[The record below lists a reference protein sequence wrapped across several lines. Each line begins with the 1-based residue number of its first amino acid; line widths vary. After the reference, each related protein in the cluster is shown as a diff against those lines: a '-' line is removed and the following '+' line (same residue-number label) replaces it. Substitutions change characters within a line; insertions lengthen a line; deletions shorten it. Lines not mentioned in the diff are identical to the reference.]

1 MGLKFPQGID
11 TAVSGFSEK
20 LKTIPETYKKYAE
33 EIKKSE
39 DLIKASTDMVQ
50 NMSKDLDAGVS
61 VDSLSTAMG
70 NFDSGWDK
78 VADEFNKRFNA
89 SSAKTKENIL
99 AVWAK
104 DNLGEG
110 IFNAGSAIKN
120 GSSIGLSGVSD
131 ILKANTTFAG
141 SYRNPIEAAQKIKSG
156 VELIVTGTQKIA
168 NSLGIMSDALFG
180 KDGKAPGK
188 EVLNTMSNLS
198 NTAGGKILNNTLRVG
213 AGATAGIVGAI
224 GTVEALKTGGFSSAI
239 DAAKATISSV
249 KSMSKD
255 NLTKNSSPLKA
266 AANPTDGLAEEVKA
280 NQQSAV
286 QPQIN
291 ETTVTTS
298 QSNDVTVNSTGS
310 NGGDTSSGSGGAGGD
325 GTNFG
330 ANIISNIEIIL
341 GGKNPSERPSEV
353 AIDGVE
359 YVASG
364 YSISQ
369 NLLSP
374 MTLSFSLR
382 KKDQQEENA
391 KDVAYSICG
400 TLIGQDIE
408 LRVTTTTVSGQGS
421 KGHLVFKGVIMNV
434 SASRG
439 VGGSPSYNVSA
450 TTRDGLLDANPNCRS
465 FTDMTL
471 KDIVS
476 QVLQPYSELAQNA
489 LIAPRLE
496 DKIPYVVQYHQSD
509 FDFLTSLA
517 QRFGEWMYNDGEHF
531 VFGKMHLEGGSC
543 VKLYYPGGN
552 MFNYGVNL
560 SLKSLNFS
568 NAGSNMLKYRD
579 EKAGICNYDVKG
591 EYDKKTNRLGE
602 AATVAAERQYTARN
616 IQFPNRGGYDNG
628 EDEDVD
634 TLLRQLAKIEARGR
648 KAQMFMGNGGSK
660 IARLQIGQSFEINDG
675 VVNNSR
681 IEEKEDIVQEPLMII
696 GINHSFDYGQEYSN
710 SFEAIPASC
719 DYPPYTTAN
728 IYPYSAPQRAT
739 VIDNVDKKNLG
750 RVRVQF
756 PWQAVQDK
764 EKKMITPWLRISQP
778 YGGASKG
785 VQFIPEVGE
794 EVMIGFEMDNA
805 ERPYVMGT
813 LFNGCDCPD
822 EEWHCNS
829 YDGGTS
835 NNVKA
840 IRTRN
845 GHTIQFIDNAQGGYI
860 QIYDYEKNTYILTF
874 STDEK
879 LIRLEAQ
886 GNVEIVAGND
896 IIMKAKNNIT
906 VEAGKNISVKS
917 GKDTDVK
924 ADANMSIAAENNMDQ
939 KAADIFVNADNSITE
954 KSGNSIMIKTKKLQE
969 KASATASIDGG
980 TMLEMTATM
989 VKVR

>member
-1 MGLKFPQGID
+1 MGLKFPKGID
-11 TAVSGFSEK
+11 TDVSAFSSK
-20 LKTIPETYKKYAE
+20 LKSIPDTYKKYAD

-39 DLIKASTDMVQ
+39 DLIKASTDLVK
-50 NMSKDLDAGVS
+50 NMANDLDADVS
-61 VDSLSTAMG
+61 IDSVATAMG

-78 VADEFNKRFNA
+78 VAEEFNQRFNA
-89 SSAKTKENIL
+89 SSSKTKENIL

-131 ILKANTTFAG
+131 ILKANTIFAG

-156 VELIVTGTQKIA
+156 VETIVTGAEKIA
-168 NSLGIMSDALFG
+168 KSLGIMSDSLFG
-180 KDGKAPGK
+180 KDGNAPGK
-188 EVLNTMSNLS
+188 GVLNTMSNLS
-198 NTAGGKILNNTLRVG
+198 NTAGVKILNNTLRFG
-213 AGATAGIVGAI
+213 AGATAGIVGAV
-224 GTVEALKTGGFSSAI
+224 GTVEALKSGGIVSAI
-239 DAAKATISSV
+239 NAAESAIGTV

-255 NLTKNSSPLKA
+255 NLSSSPLKA
-266 AANPTDGLAEEVKA
+266 AASQSGSVADDVKA
-280 NQQSAV
+280 NQQSVV
-286 QPQIN
+286 QPQMN
-291 ETTVTTS
+291 ETTEAKP
-298 QSNDVTVNSTGS
+298 QSGDVAANSESS
-310 NGGDTSSGSGGAGGD
+310 NSNTSSGSGNAGGD
-325 GTNFG
+325 GSNFG

-341 GGKNPSERPSEV
+341 GGKSPSERPSEV
-353 AIDGVE
+353 AIDGVD

-408 LRVTTTTVSGQGS
+408 LRVTTTTVTGQGN
-421 KGHLVFKGVIMNV
+421 KGHLIFKGVIMNV

-439 VGGSPSYNVSA
+439 IGGSPSYNVSA
-450 TTRDGLLDANPNCRS
+450 TTRDGLLNANPNCRS

-476 QVLQPYSELAQNA
+476 QVLKPYSELAQNA
-489 LIAPRLE
+489 IIAPRLE

-509 FDFLTSLA
+509 FDFLSSLA

-531 VFGKMHLEGGSC
+531 VFGKMHLEGNSC

-602 AATVAAERQYTARN
+602 AATVASERQYAARN

-628 EDEDVD
+628 EDEDID
-634 TLLRQLAKIEARGR
+634 TLLRQLAKIESRGR

-660 IARLQIGQSFEINDG
+660 IARLQVGQSFEINDG
-675 VVNNSR
+675 IVNNSR
-681 IEEKEDIVQEPLMII
+681 IEEKEDIVQEPLMVI

-710 SFEAIPASC
+710 SFDAIPASC
-719 DYPPYTTAN
+719 DYPPYTTAD

-739 VIDNVDKKNLG
+739 VVDNVDKKNLG

-822 EEWHCNS
+822 EGWNCNS
-829 YDGGTS
+829 NDAGTS

-845 GHTIQFIDNAQGGYI
+845 GHTILFNDKGDAGLLE
-860 QIYDYEKNTYILTF
+860 IYDNKNNTYHITLSADDKKITIY
-874 STDEK
+874 SAGD
-879 LIRLEAQ
+879 
-886 GNVEIVAGND
+886 VEVV
-896 IIMKAKNNIT
+896 AKNNI
-906 VEAGKNISVKS
+906 N
-917 GKDTDVK
+917 
-924 ADANMSIAAENNMDQ
+924 
-939 KAADIFVNADNSITE
+939 VNADGNIDVIAKGDIGINADGNIGIKSKGNISMEAKKEVSI
-954 KSGNSIMIKTKKLQE
+954 Q
-969 KASATASIDGG
+969 ASK
-980 TMLEMTATM
+980 